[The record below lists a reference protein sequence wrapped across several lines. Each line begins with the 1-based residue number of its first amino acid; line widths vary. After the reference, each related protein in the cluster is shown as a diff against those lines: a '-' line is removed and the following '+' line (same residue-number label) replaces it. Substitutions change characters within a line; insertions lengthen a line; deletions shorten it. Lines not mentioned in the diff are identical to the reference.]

1 MKVLSITATA
11 GRHTL
16 LERCVGMFL
25 NQDYPDKH
33 LLIWQN
39 SPVPQ
44 KLDKE
49 YDNITLVN
57 NHISTITG
65 ERYKTLGEI
74 YNDIIKFVKENDYLN
89 SFDVITFSDDDD
101 GYFPNHLS
109 AGVKGLDG
117 ANMGVDDF
125 YKAYKPEQSYFHHP
139 GGVSLGG
146 NNLEPSIF
154 VFAKHIKKYG
164 FSDETTAQHL
174 QWLNPLLDEGTIFIN
189 KWGSPTLVYDW
200 NSPVD
205 CFKTSGNPGNPY
217 NFENYHANSRE
228 HGDGIIS
235 PWTPEQLQPYFE
247 YIKKKVNAV

>member
-25 NQDYPDKH
+25 NQDYPHKH

-44 KLDKE
+44 KMDKTYE
-49 YDNITLVN
+49 NITLVN

-74 YNDIIKFVKENDYLN
+74 YNDIIKYVKEDEYLN
-89 SFDVITFSDDDD
+89 SFDLITFSDDDD
-101 GYFPNHLS
+101 GYFPTHITEGVSGFKYALYHL
-109 AGVKGLDG
+109 
-117 ANMGVDDF
+117 NMLVA
-125 YKAYKPEQSYFHHP
+125 AYKPQKSYFHHP

-154 VFAKHIKKYG
+154 VLADHVKKYG

-174 QWLNPLLDEGTIFIN
+174 QWFNPLLEQGTIFIDPL
-189 KWGSPTLVYDW
+189 GEPTLVYDW
-200 NSPVD
+200 NSPTP
-205 CFKTSGNPGNPY
+205 CFKTSGNPANPH

-235 PWTPEQLQPYFE
+235 PWIPEQLQPYFE
-247 YIKKKVNAV
+247 YIKKNVNAL